1 MRLVTIAS
9 LGVSAVLGLGALFV
23 AKIALPNAAAA
34 KNPAMREAQGAPL
47 VVAARAIKYG
57 EKLDAGMLT
66 VIKVPANAVPVGA
79 FTTVSAALAADRGGA
94 PVVLF
99 PLSQREAVLP
109 TKVSGPGARP
119 SVAAEVADGMRAYAV
134 KVTDA
139 TGVGGLALPGDRV
152 DVVLMRDLTPDGPQR
167 SYISYVVVQNAR
179 LLGVDLNA
187 DPTSNKPASPNT
199 ATLEVSVEDSQK
211 LSLAST
217 LGTLSLA
224 LRRNGEAVI
233 ADAAPLRTGDFLVGG
248 GARSSGGVRSGGV
261 VRTVSRAPTGS
272 YSAILIIEGE
282 SSKRGGGGRRAR
294 GAAPPPPVSNAAGAA
309 NPNTG
314 DAAVGAIG

>member
-34 KNPAMREAQGAPL
+34 RSPGAVREVQGAPL

-57 EKLDAGMLT
+57 EKLDAGMLS

-79 FTTVSAALAADRGGA
+79 YATVAAALAADHGGA
-94 PVVLF
+94 PVALF
-99 PLSQREAVLP
+99 PMSQREAVLP
-109 TKVSGPGARP
+109 TKVSGPGSRP
-119 SVAAEVADGMRAYAV
+119 SVAAEVADGMRAYSI
-134 KVTDA
+134 KIDDA

-167 SYISYVVVQNAR
+167 SYISYVVIQNAR

-187 DPTSNKPASPNT
+187 DPTSNKPASPDT
-199 ATLEVSVEDSQK
+199 ATLEVSIEDSQK
-211 LSLAST
+211 LSMAAT

-224 LRRNGEAVI
+224 LRRNGEAQI
-233 ADAAPLRTGDFLVGG
+233 AEAVPLRTGDVRVGS
-248 GARSSGGVRSGGV
+248 GARSTGGI
-261 VRTVSRAPTGS
+261 RTVSRGPARS
-272 YSAILIIEGE
+272 YSGILIIEGE
-282 SSKRGGGGRRAR
+282 SSKSGGRRSSAPAPAVAPSPA
-294 GAAPPPPVSNAAGAA
+294 AAPAPNVNNGAG
-309 NPNTG
+309 
-314 DAAVGAIG
+314 VGAIG

>member
-23 AKIALPNAAAA
+23 AKIALPSASAARSPAA
-34 KNPAMREAQGAPL
+34 PEMRGAPL

-57 EKLDAGMLT
+57 EKLDAGMLKI
-66 VIKVPANAVPVGA
+66 IKAPENAVPAGA
-79 FTTVSAALAADRGGA
+79 FTTVAAALAADHGGA

-99 PLSQREAVLP
+99 PISEREAILP

-119 SVAAEVADGMRAYAV
+119 SVSAEVAEGMRAYAV
-134 KVTDA
+134 KVDDA
-139 TGVGGLALPGDRV
+139 TGVGGHALPGDRV
-152 DVVLMRDLTPDGPQR
+152 DVVLMRDLTPTGPER
-167 SYISYVVVQNAR
+167 SYISYVVVQNSR
-179 LLGVDLNA
+179 VLGVDLNA

-211 LSLAST
+211 LSVAAT

-233 ADAAPLRTGDFLVGG
+233 ADATPLRTADFLVGSG
-248 GARSSGGVRSGGV
+248 GARASSGGRAVYRGPSRSWSG
-261 VRTVSRAPTGS
+261 
-272 YSAILIIEGE
+272 ILIIEGE
-282 SSKRGGGGRRAR
+282 PSKRGSGSRRAPAPV
-294 GAAPPPPVSNAAGAA
+294 AAPPATNAAGAA
-309 NPNTG
+309 NIQPGTAG
-314 DAAVGAIG
+314 VGAIG